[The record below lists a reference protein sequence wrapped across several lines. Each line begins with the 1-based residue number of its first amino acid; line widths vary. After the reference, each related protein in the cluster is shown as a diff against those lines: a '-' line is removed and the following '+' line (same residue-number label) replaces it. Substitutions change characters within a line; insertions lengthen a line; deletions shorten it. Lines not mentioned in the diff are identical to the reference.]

1 MRHLLA
7 VTFAAVVLCLSQSLA
22 AHGEEPQDAKLEP
35 DFVSIFDGR
44 TLDGWRGQDMSFW
57 TIEDGAITGTI
68 SPEHAPP
75 MNQYLVYQP
84 ELVENFEL
92 KLDFRLTGSTTPNT
106 NGGFQFRSRRT
117 PNGDVAGYQIDNNFG
132 QPWKVRIYDEFG
144 RHDLALEGER
154 SRFDSTGKRHVEP
167 LELAPGARDFQ
178 LDQWHEYHLT
188 ANGKELELRIN
199 GKLVAACTDDDPQQF
214 EPAGVLAMQLHTGPP
229 MKAQFRNLRL
239 KRLPATHPR
248 SPREQLFTTA
258 ALDYQLG
265 DRVETH
271 QPPLAVHGNVVAG
284 QKSSETSA
292 AFATFDNGWLDAG
305 KDWTTPGE
313 QLTVYL
319 RAKAKDGDWSHALF
333 SKRGGHDRVNFNLFG
348 VDLPNQPGGDVGF
361 EIRTDRGFFQTSFPV
376 ASIDAAKWHDLVGR
390 YDGTTLSLYCDGK
403 RMAAT
408 KAEGNLVPN
417 AEPLLIG
424 AETEAGNV
432 VRPFR
437 GDIERASLWTKA
449 LSDTDIHT
457 LSSGRE

>member
-1 MRHLLA
+1 LLA
-7 VTFAAVVLCLSQSLA
+7 AALVVALNLSGVSLVQ
-22 AHGEEPQDAKLEP
+22 GQDSDSPTAENG
-35 DFVSIFDGR
+35 FVSIFDGR

-57 TIEDGAITGTI
+57 TVEDDAITGTI

-92 KLDFRLTGSTTPNT
+92 KLDFRLTGSATPVT

-144 RHDLALEGER
+144 RHDLAVEGER
-154 SRFDSTGKRHVEP
+154 SRFDSAGKRHVEP
-167 LELAPGARDFQ
+167 LELAAGARDFH
-178 LDQWHEYHLT
+178 LDQWHAYHLV
-188 ANGKELELRIN
+188 ANGKELSLRIN

-239 KRLPATHPR
+239 KRLPPTHPR
-248 SPREQLFTTA
+248 SPREELFTAA

-265 DRVETH
+265 DRPETH
-271 QPPLAVHGNVVAG
+271 QPPLAAHGKVDAG
-284 QKSSETSA
+284 QTSPGA
-292 AFATFDNGWLDAG
+292 SASFAKFEQGWLDAG
-305 KDWTTPGE
+305 KDWNTPGD

-319 RAKAKDGDWSHALF
+319 LARAADGNWSHALF

-348 VDLPNQPGGDVGF
+348 VDLPGTGGDDIGL
-361 EIRTDRGFFQTSFPV
+361 EIRTDQGFFQASFPV
-376 ASIDAAKWHDLVGR
+376 AKVDPAAWHDLAGR
-390 YDGTTLSLYCDGK
+390 YDGKTLSIFCDGK
-403 RMAAT
+403 LMAET
-408 KAEGNLVPN
+408 KAHGNLVQN

-424 AETEAGNV
+424 GETDGGNV
-432 VRPFR
+432 VRAFN
-437 GDIERASLWTKA
+437 GDVERVALWTRA
-449 LSDTDIHT
+449 LSDAELQT
-457 LSSGRE
+457 LSAP